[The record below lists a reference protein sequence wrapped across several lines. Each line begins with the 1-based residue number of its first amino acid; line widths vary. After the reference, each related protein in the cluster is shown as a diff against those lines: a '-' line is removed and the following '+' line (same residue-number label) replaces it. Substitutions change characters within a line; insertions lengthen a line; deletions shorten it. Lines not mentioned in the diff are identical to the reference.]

1 MAIRHITTVDIL
13 KPAKNNILYNL
24 AKTIEVLVSNPE
36 NTIRIRLEEVKPLFI
51 DFQPVSFRIC
61 RQ

>member
-1 MAIRHITTVDIL
+1 MTTVDIL
-13 KPAKNNILYNL
+13 KPAKINILYNL
-24 AKTIEVLVSNPE
+24 AKTTEVLVSNPE